1 MFFVLVFAVLIPS
14 IIHLVLALLPR
25 GRVAFAVI
33 VPVLAIGIAGAI
45 AAGPFAGVRD
55 PMVETIFALIGA
67 GAGMAAL
74 AQGIRLVLPSP
85 HVFGFYGL
93 LVLVLPVVWFFVV
106 IILLSNA
113 WRN

>member
-1 MFFVLVFAVLIPS
+1 MFFVLVFAVLIPGT
-14 IIHLVLALLPR
+14 IHLVLSLLPR
-25 GRVAFAVI
+25 GWVALAAI
-33 VPVLAIGIAGAI
+33 VPVLAIGIAGAVG
-45 AAGPFAGVRD
+45 AGPFAGVRD
-55 PMVETIFALIGA
+55 PMVETVFALFGA

-85 HVFGFYGL
+85 HVFGLYGL

-106 IILLSNA
+106 IMLLSNS